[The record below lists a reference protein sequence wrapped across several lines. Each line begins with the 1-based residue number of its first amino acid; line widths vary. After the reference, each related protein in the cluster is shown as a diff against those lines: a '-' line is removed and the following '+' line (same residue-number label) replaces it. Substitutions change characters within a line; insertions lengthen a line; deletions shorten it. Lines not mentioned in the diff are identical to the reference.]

1 MSQMLLTIPDHTRMA
16 IEIIVESVVGELNG
30 MLNNARRTALRLQ
43 VSSFTWSNLI
53 SGREMLQE
61 KLKGRLMTFNKLVQ
75 KILRSTNVDHH

>member
-30 MLNNARRTALRLQ
+30 MLNNARWTALRLQ

-53 SGREMLQE
+53 SGREMLRE

-75 KILRSTNVDHH
+75 KILRRTNVDHH